1 MEDRKGRSMKT
12 PIYLGTLG
20 MDLMDFM
27 DQTLIHEILL
37 SHAAVALVDQDRQD
51 LILLIHFAKLDVT
64 TRQALPY
71 VCTGCKHVKLLRS
84 LRAVR

>member
-1 MEDRKGRSMKT
+1 
-12 PIYLGTLG
+12 

-37 SHAAVALVDQDRQD
+37 SHAAVALVDQDRQG

-64 TRQALPY
+64 IRQAHL
-71 VCTGCKHVKLLRS
+71 HVLRQTQTCQVAKE
-84 LRAVR
+84 LVGRAITPTIARPSIFKA

>member
-1 MEDRKGRSMKT
+1 
-12 PIYLGTLG
+12 

-51 LILLIHFAKLDVT
+51 LILLIHFAKLAVT
-64 TRQALPY
+64 TR
-71 VCTGCKHVKLLRS
+71 
-84 LRAVR
+84 

>member
-1 MEDRKGRSMKT
+1 
-12 PIYLGTLG
+12 
-20 MDLMDFM
+20 MDLVDLV

-37 SHAAVALVDQDRQD
+37 SYTAVALVDQDRQD

-64 TRQALPY
+64 TRQALPH
-71 VCTGCKHVKLLRS
+71 VCTGCKHAKLPRS